1 MTAGFGAFGKMPTVG
16 DFFRLSPPPG
26 FVKIWDPWIQSVMTT
41 GQGTYGPHFDQH
53 YMSAPIW
60 RFTLPA
66 NVAGGQKLTGVLM
79 PSVDRVGRR
88 FPLTLVSA
96 LPTPG
101 PVALDHLSDT
111 DLFERLEDI
120 ALDCLEDNMNQER
133 LAQLLATVQV
143 PDMRAVAPL
152 RASDECIVLT
162 GVGEASRLPL
172 AVAGGLLERQGRNLS
187 VWSAVLDGKSRM
199 LACKGLPTGAQA
211 MGLFDLGASIW
222 REARPL

>member
-1 MTAGFGAFGKMPTVG
+1 MTAGFGAYGKMPTVG
-16 DFFRLSPPPG
+16 DFFRLSPPSG
-26 FVKIWDPWIQSVMTT
+26 FVKMWDPWIQSIMTA
-41 GQGTYGPHFDQH
+41 GQRTYGPHFDQY

-60 RFTLPA
+60 RFTLSA
-66 NVAGGQKLTGVLM
+66 GLAGGQKLTGVLM

-101 PVALDHLSDT
+101 PVGCDHLSDT

-133 LAQLLATVQV
+133 LAQLLATVKV
-143 PDMRAVAPL
+143 PDMRAVAPV
-152 RASDECIVLT
+152 RSSGETIVLT
-162 GVGEASRLPL
+162 GVGEVSRLPV
-172 AVAGGLLERQGRNLS
+172 AVAGGLLEQQGRDLS
-187 VWSAVLDGKSRM
+187 VWSAVLDGSPRM
-199 LACKGLPTGAQA
+199 LACKGLPSEAQA

-222 REARPL
+222 REARPI

>member
-16 DFFRLSPPPG
+16 DFFRLSPPAG
-26 FVKIWDPWIQSVMTT
+26 FVRIWDPWIQSVMTA
-41 GQGTYGPHFDQH
+41 GQGAYGPHFDQH

-60 RFTLPA
+60 RFTIPSG
-66 NVAGGQKLTGVLM
+66 VAGAQKLTGVLM

-101 PVALDHLSDT
+101 PVACDHLSDT
-111 DLFERLEDI
+111 ELFERLEDI

-133 LAQLLATVQV
+133 LARLLETVQV

-152 RASDECIVLT
+152 RANDECIVLT
-162 GVGEASRLPL
+162 GVGEVSRLPL
-172 AVAGGLLERQGRNLS
+172 AVAGGLLEQQGPDLS
-187 VWSAVLDGKSRM
+187 VWSAVLDGKPRM
-199 LACKGLPTGAQA
+199 LACKGLPTGSHAL
-211 MGLFDLGASIW
+211 GLFDLSASVW